1 VIWPLY
7 TGATRGCNGPL
18 LAANALSGSYAS
30 LLASAHDCSSRAFT
44 WCPPRAC
51 TAPTWCTQCQA
62 CANMQPRSHCCTAS
76 QETGRARRRGR
87 GDCLQPVAEQQAL
100 VRRAQAA
107 DGAAQAQPRAQRRRS
122 QQPRLRTVRRPCQ
135 VRHRAQQ
142 LLRSRRTCR
151 RTGCQIRI
159 GSPNHNPTLP
169 DKGQDTPPW
178 VALKCHAC
186 TVPGAACVLSLLR
199 AVRARSRAGVSA
211 RGARLRQRA
220 HHGQQRHAAAPGRP
234 GHHAAAHALARPAQR
249 GEQLRPRRAAAGR
262 QGRRG
267 RGALG
272 LQLRQL
278 ALQRGLR
285 GRACARAQRRM
296 QVPGRARE
304 RPGALGLV
312 GASPRGLG
320 PTAARAGGRR
330 PALAM
335 RHAGA
340 LVRASQPSLLAVTS
354 NRRGRDHVSL
364 GGTYTPR
371 SWSPRSASGR
381 LCAVLN
387 ARGVRIACDQHGS
400 GRHPAARKVPRL
412 QAPRAAR
419 PPRRSRPPAAAQ
431 AAAGARPPGAPPA
444 PPPPSPRPQPALR
457 HAGRRERPPH
467 ARPRPACRRRPRGRR
482 GPRAAPP
489 AAALFPGPR
498 ACLRRLRVF
507 TSPAAGAAATA
518 AARRRAGAAA
528 FAACAAG
535 RVARGGRRRGCRE
548 EPQLPQP
555 QRCQLLHQRGAVG
568 RKERSRS
575 GHGGQ
580 NVARARVARDGQAPL
595 PGAPGCGCRRCAAR
609 LPAHG
614 RERSQAACLY
624 SGEVSA
630 VPLPGG
636 GAGAGLRARRHGL
649 LPACLWNQSI
659 HPALPYHVSDN
670 MFICSDHR
678 LALVGWCAAAACLS
692 KEPGRAG
699 MRG

>member
-1 VIWPLY
+1 
-7 TGATRGCNGPL
+7 
-18 LAANALSGSYAS
+18 
-30 LLASAHDCSSRAFT
+30 
-44 WCPPRAC
+44 
-51 TAPTWCTQCQA
+51 
-62 CANMQPRSHCCTAS
+62 MQPRSHCCTAS

-285 GRACARAQRRM
+285 GRACARAQQRM
-296 QVPGRARE
+296 QAPGRAQE

-312 GASPRGLG
+312 GALPRGLR
-320 PTAARAGGRR
+320 PTAASRR
-330 PALAM
+330 QAPRTLSPA
-335 RHAGA
+335 RRAGA
-340 LVRASQPSLLAVTS
+340 LVRASQLSLLAVTS
-354 NRRGRDHVSL
+354 NRRGRDHVSP

-419 PPRRSRPPAAAQ
+419 PPRRSRPPAAAR

-457 HAGRRERPPH
+457 HAGRRERTPH
-467 ARPRPACRRRPRGRR
+467 ARSRPPCRRRPRRSRRRRPLPWPPRLPPQAPRLHLAGRR
-482 GPRAAPP
+482 RRCHRRRPQARGGCRLCRPRRRPRCPRRAPARLPGGAP
-489 AAALFPGPR
+489 AAAAAAL
-498 ACLRRLRVF
+498 
-507 TSPAAGAAATA
+507 PAAAP
-518 AARRRAGAAA
+518 ARRGRSQRA
-528 FAACAAG
+528 
-535 RVARGGRRRGCRE
+535 
-548 EPQLPQP
+548 QP
-555 QRCQLLHQRGAVG
+555 QRAR
-568 RKERSRS
+568 RPERR
-575 GHGGQ
+575 
-580 NVARARVARDGQAPL
+580 
-595 PGAPGCGCRRCAAR
+595 PGARRA
-609 LPAHG
+609 
-614 RERSQAACLY
+614 
-624 SGEVSA
+624 
-630 VPLPGG
+630 
-636 GAGAGLRARRHGL
+636 
-649 LPACLWNQSI
+649 
-659 HPALPYHVSDN
+659 
-670 MFICSDHR
+670 
-678 LALVGWCAAAACLS
+678 
-692 KEPGRAG
+692 
-699 MRG
+699 